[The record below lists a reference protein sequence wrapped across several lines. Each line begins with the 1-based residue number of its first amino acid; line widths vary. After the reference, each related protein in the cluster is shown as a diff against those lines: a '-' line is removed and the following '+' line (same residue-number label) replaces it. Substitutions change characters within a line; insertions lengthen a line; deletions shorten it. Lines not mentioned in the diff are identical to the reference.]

1 MLRSLSQVV
10 RRPVVAVGNSIGG
23 YISASLAGD
32 YPTLVRGLVLVN
44 SAGRLD
50 PGYAPAGPDA
60 DPAAPGAGP
69 PRIVV
74 DLLSRA
80 LFLYLERRHALK
92 PSRTFAARA
101 VFTSALCALR
111 SWREESWCHRM
122 PCWHAAP
129 SKGAAVECPGAS
141 RSSACGQA
149 LHGRKCMHLLP
160 SPHHHPLGSTMRSNC
175 CSRLHSGVSAQHRF
189 HTGENLPSGARQR
202 RCVAGGGNPA
212 RSLRPGRP
220 GRVQARLGAKT

>member
-1 MLRSLSQVV
+1 MSLSLLQVV

-60 DPAAPGAGP
+60 DPEPAAGP

-80 LFLYLERRHALK
+80 LFLYLERRRD
-92 PSRTFAARA
+92 PSLRTYNLGMGSHYL
-101 VFTSALCALR
+101 VV
-111 SWREESWCHRM
+111 
-122 PCWHAAP
+122 P
-129 SKGAAVECPGAS
+129 S
-141 RSSACGQA
+141 
-149 LHGRKCMHLLP
+149 
-160 SPHHHPLGSTMRSNC
+160 N
-175 CSRLHSGVSAQHRF
+175 
-189 HTGENLPSGARQR
+189 
-202 RCVAGGGNPA
+202 
-212 RSLRPGRP
+212 RSLGGRP
-220 GRVQARLGAKT
+220 YLRKRLCRQL